1 MSMFENILYRWRETY
16 FVLFR
21 TGNRPTL
28 ETVEQTL
35 SGLNDRYELRN
46 LRTEDNDQFES
57 LTLLSPDDFAA
68 LDICYTGGAE
78 VLEHSASLAEEM
90 ERAPPGSEEARSS
103 KRVKQ
108 CDARFEVLHF
118 EQIPESPEEDDDSD
132 EILDPSALLLVLGAL
147 AKITDGVALDPQAG
161 AIISEDD

>member
-1 MSMFENILYRWRETY
+1 MSMFENIQYRWRETY

-68 LDICYTGGAE
+68 LDICYTSGAE

-90 ERAPPGSEEARSS
+90 ERAPGESGEAAASR
-103 KRVKQ
+103 RVGQ

-118 EQIPESPEEDDDSD
+118 EQIPEFPEE
-132 EILDPSALLLVLGAL
+132 VTRL
-147 AKITDGVALDPQAG
+147 AEPIPNEQ
-161 AIISEDD
+161 E